1 MPRSP
6 VRFEV
11 ADGVVLVGDTWGPPD
26 APPVLL
32 LTGAGQTRQAWG
44 HTGEALATA
53 GFMAVAVDHRGHG
66 DSSWP
71 AGDDAYG
78 MAVFL
83 DDTAVLCRF
92 FHRPVVVGASLGG
105 MAALMG
111 IGHSEIDARALV
123 LVDVAPRL
131 EFGGAAR
138 ILEFMSAHPTGFAN
152 LDEAADWI
160 AAYLPQ
166 RDRPASTAGL
176 EKVLRP
182 HGDRWRWHW
191 DPRFLAGMRRA
202 IYDTPGG
209 TEARIKEMHGQMF
222 AAASTLRIPTL
233 LIRGAMSDIVSEA
246 GAREFLTAVPHA
258 QYVDVSGAGHMVAGD
273 QNNAFTA
280 AVVAFLSDLP
290 TTTETGEP

>member
-1 MPRSP
+1 MPRRCCCSPGLVRPARRGGTP
-6 VRFEV
+6 VRRS
-11 ADGVVLVGDTWGPPD
+11 PPL
-26 APPVLL
+26 ASWQSLWI
-32 LTGAGQTRQAWG
+32 TA
-44 HTGEALATA
+44 ATA
-53 GFMAVAVDHRGHG
+53 TA
-66 DSSWP
+66 
-71 AGDDAYG
+71 AGRPETTPTG
-78 MAVFL
+78 LEVFL

-111 IGHSEIDARALV
+111 IGRSEIDARALV

-138 ILEFMSAHPTGFAN
+138 ILEFMSAHPTGFAT

-191 DPRFLAGMRRA
+191 DPRFLAGA
-202 IYDTPGG
+202 TSQQEPCSP
-209 TEARIKEMHGQMF
+209 
-222 AAASTLRIPTL
+222 ASRSPAPIP
-233 LIRGAMSDIVSEA
+233 R
-246 GAREFLTAVPHA
+246 
-258 QYVDVSGAGHMVAGD
+258 
-273 QNNAFTA
+273 
-280 AVVAFLSDLP
+280 
-290 TTTETGEP
+290 